1 MIEVAWRMFVA
12 ETVHRE
18 GRQSTGMAVERGR
31 GTGKEVE
38 GEEGRTETT
47 GTGEM
52 TEVVTIETE
61 TGKILL

>member
-18 GRQSTGMAVERGR
+18 GRQSTGTAVERGR
-31 GTGKEVE
+31 EVEVE
-38 GEEGRTETT
+38 GEEGGRTETT

-52 TEVVTIETE
+52 TEAVTTETE
-61 TGKILL
+61 TGKI